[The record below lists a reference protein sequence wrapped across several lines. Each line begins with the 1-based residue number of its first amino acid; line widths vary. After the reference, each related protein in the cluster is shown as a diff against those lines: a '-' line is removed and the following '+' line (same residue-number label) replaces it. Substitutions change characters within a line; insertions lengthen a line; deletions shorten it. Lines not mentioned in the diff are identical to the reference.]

1 MFEQVLI
8 YLYHYFYIIV
18 NQIIQICSNNCALME
33 IDEGTVTGSYCT
45 VAPGQIPLFYSKN
58 MADTYLSL
66 RYDKI
71 KLVVRGI
78 SQYQLRILLELAEET
93 CQKLVLFPTPF
104 ATSQDLDFYQAI
116 VVEPKAIKTDFLI

>member
-1 MFEQVLI
+1 MILFRGWLKKGLLPDENAKGEP
-8 YLYHYFYIIV
+8 FW
-18 NQIIQICSNNCALME
+18 ALME

-66 RYDKI
+66 RYDKN

-78 SQYQLRILLELAEET
+78 SQYQLRILLGLAEET
-93 CQKLVLFPTPF
+93 CQKIGCYFPIPF
-104 ATSQDLDFYQAI
+104 ATSQDFG
-116 VVEPKAIKTDFLI
+116 FLSSNSCRT